1 MWTEP
6 GAEQAPQPLDGV
18 DVHFVD
24 AVSIG
29 IAGVFTFTMI
39 DRDVNVAP
47 GWETGIDAVLVGI
60 DRTSLQDHFGDPGL
74 DGGLLDIAA

>member
-24 AVSIG
+24 AVSVG
-29 IAGVFTFTMI
+29 TAGVFTFTMI

-60 DRTSLQDHFGDPGL
+60 DRTSLLDHFGDPGL